1 LIAVPANAETARV
14 QRAER
19 THPGLVGGPI
29 HRWTQG
35 VGKISVDV
43 AELDV
48 DQLTVVGHKR
58 RKPVTTVS
66 PGSQ

>member
-1 LIAVPANAETARV
+1 
-14 QRAER
+14 
-19 THPGLVGGPI
+19 VG
-29 HRWTQG
+29 RSTEWTQA